1 MRKIGAIIFMFI
13 LLLIMGNCVSS
24 CGCGG
29 GEESGGN
36 CRYCGVHT
44 NWTYRNGGY
53 VCYYCDKNR

>member
-29 GEESGGN
+29 GESGGN